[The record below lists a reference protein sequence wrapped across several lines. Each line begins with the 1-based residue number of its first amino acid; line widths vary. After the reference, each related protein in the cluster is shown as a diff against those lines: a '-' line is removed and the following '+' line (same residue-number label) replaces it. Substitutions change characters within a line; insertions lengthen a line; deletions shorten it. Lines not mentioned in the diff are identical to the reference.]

1 MGTYIFFL
9 ILWIYLLSIFK
20 RNGLGFYYFL
30 FGSVGTFVFL
40 LIGFLDKLIEPLS
53 QLVAYLVGL
62 FNKIIPGIQT
72 FSQHKLIFLETDIPI
87 SLYIDFECSGILE
100 IFAFISL
107 VCFFASYNLLNKIA
121 IVFSG
126 TVYIIFANVLRILS
140 IILIINT
147 FGSEY
152 YYIAHTIIGRLVFY
166 ILTITLYFK
175 IFTKHQIVNQKVGNF
190 NYD

>member
-30 FGSVGTFVFL
+30 FGSVGTFVLL

>member
-9 ILWIYLLSIFK
+9 ILWIYFLSIFK
-20 RNGLGFYYFL
+20 RNELGFYYFL

-62 FNKIIPGIQT
+62 FNNIIPGIQT

-107 VCFFASYNLLNKIA
+107 ICFFASYNLLSKIA
-121 IVFSG
+121 IIFSG
-126 TVYIIFANVLRILS
+126 TIYIIFANVLRILS

-166 ILTITLYFK
+166 VLTIALYFK
-175 IFTKHQIVNQKVGNF
+175 IFTKQQIVNQKVGNF